1 MVAPLGSRSH
11 EDGPESSHVTPNQQS
26 DGGPRVVGSPAKA
39 IQAAPSD
46 VKVLLVDDKEQN
58 LVALSAVLDQ
68 PGLTVVCAQSG
79 KQALRHVLNQ
89 TFAVILLDVNMPGM
103 DGFETAELIR
113 QRDASAGTPIIFLT
127 AHADDAHM
135 FKGYSLRAVDYILTP
150 VRPEVLK
157 AKVAV
162 FVELSR
168 KTNENRLQAERLRE
182 ADAQLR
188 RQAEKQLHTADE
200 RLKITIDSVQ
210 DYAILSLDKDGRI
223 DSWNGGAA
231 RLFLFDQTEILGKD
245 MGILFPSENQDRG
258 ILADRRREAIETGRS
273 ESSTWFARKDG
284 SRFFGND
291 VLTTI
296 RDEKGYI
303 GGFSEIIRDVTDRK
317 ALEQALFAEKERA
330 QVTLNS
336 IGEAVLSTDLSGE
349 VTYLNRVA
357 ERMTGWSCAEAVGRP
372 LAEVFNI
379 IDGETRETAQNRVEL
394 AVRLSKTVPSN
405 CILVRRDGFES
416 PITDSAAPIHDREG
430 LTTGAV
436 IVFHDVSAERAMSL
450 RLSHLAQYDVL
461 TDLPNR
467 TLLNDRL
474 AQAIASARRRG
485 TGLAVLFVDLDRFK
499 HINDSFGH
507 AMGDVLLQSVA
518 QRLLACVRVS
528 DTVSRLGGDEFVIVL
543 SELDQVEDAAITA
556 NKALT
561 LLAAPHSVA
570 GHDLDVTVSIGIS
583 TFPYDGQDAG
593 TLIKNAD
600 TAMYHAKE
608 NGRNSYQFFEKEMNV
623 RAVELQAL
631 EGSLRHALERQEF
644 VLHYQPKV
652 NLETGAITGAEAL
665 IRWLHPDRGL
675 VPPAQFVPIAE
686 DTGLILPIGQWILRE
701 ACRQARAWLDAGLG
715 PMPVAVNISTVEFR
729 SKHFLERIRSI
740 LMETGLEPAFLELEL
755 TESVLMQHPE
765 STASALRE
773 LKSIGV
779 RLAVDDFGTGY
790 SSLSYLRRFPID
802 VLKLDQSFL
811 HDIARPETK
820 DAAIVNAVITMGK
833 SLKHRVIA
841 EGVETEEQLA
851 FLRAHRCDEGQGFYF
866 SPPVAPEQFAELLAG
881 ATSSAALH
889 HLNPRRTQS
898 LLREAS

>member
-1 MVAPLGSRSH
+1 MPGS
-11 EDGPESSHVTPNQQS
+11 QS
-26 DGGPRVVGSPAKA
+26 DPSARIAEEPSTAML
-39 IQAAPSD
+39 AAPSD

-58 LVALSAVLDQ
+58 LVALRAVLDL
-68 PGLTVVCAQSG
+68 PGVTVVCAQSG
-79 KQALRHVLNQ
+79 KQALRYLLNQ

-103 DGFETAELIR
+103 DGFETADLIR
-113 QRDASAGTPIIFLT
+113 QREASADTPIIFLT

-150 VRPEVLK
+150 VQPEILK
-157 AKVAV
+157 AKVGV

-182 ADAQLR
+182 AETQLR
-188 RQAEKQLHTADE
+188 RQAERQLRTADE

-210 DYAILSLDKDGRI
+210 DYAILSLDKGGRI

-231 RLFLFDQTEILGKD
+231 RLFLFDQTELLGKD
-245 MGILFPSENQDRG
+245 MAILFPAEDQERG
-258 ILADRRREAIETGRS
+258 ILANRRREAIETGRS
-273 ESSTWFARKDG
+273 ERSTWFVRKDG

-296 RDEKGYI
+296 RDENGSV
-303 GGFSEIIRDVTDRK
+303 GGFSEVIRDVTDRK
-317 ALEQALFAEKERA
+317 ALEEALFAEKERA

-336 IGEAVLSTDLSGE
+336 IGDAVLSTDLSGK
-349 VTYLNRVA
+349 VTYLNLVA
-357 ERMTGWSCAEAVGRP
+357 ERMTGWSCAEAAGRP

-379 IDGETRETAQNRVEL
+379 IDGETREAAQNPVDL
-394 AVRLSKTVPSN
+394 AVQQGKTVTLPSS
-405 CILVRRDGFES
+405 CILIRRDGFES
-416 PITDSAAPIHDREG
+416 PIADSAAPIHDRG
-430 LTTGAV
+430 GQITGAV
-436 IVFHDVSAERAMSL
+436 IVFRDVSVERAMSL
-450 RLSHLAQYDVL
+450 QLSHMAQYDVL

-474 AQAIASARRRG
+474 TQAIASARRHG

-507 AMGDVLLQSVA
+507 PMGDALLQSVA
-518 QRLLACVRVS
+518 HRLLACVRTS
-528 DTVSRLGGDEFVIVL
+528 DTVSRLGGDEFVILL
-543 SELDQVEDAAITA
+543 SELDHVEDAAMAA
-556 NKALT
+556 NKVLSA
-561 LLAAPHSVA
+561 LAAPHRVA
-570 GHDLDVTVSIGIS
+570 QHDLDVTVSIGVS
-583 TFPYDGQDAG
+583 TFPFDGQDAE

-608 NGRNSYQFFEKEMNV
+608 NGRNNYQFFEQEMND
-623 RAVELQAL
+623 RAFERQVL

-644 VLHYQPKV
+644 VLHFQPKV

-686 DTGLILPIGQWILRE
+686 DSGLILPIGQWVLRE

-715 PMPVAVNISTVEFR
+715 PMPVAVNISMLEFR
-729 SKHFLERIRSI
+729 SKHFLEGIRAI
-740 LMETGLEPAFLELEL
+740 LLETGLPPHFLELEL

-765 STASALRE
+765 STASVLRA

-802 VLKLDQSFL
+802 VLKLDRSFVY
-811 HDIARPETK
+811 DIASPETN
-820 DAAIVNAVITMGK
+820 DASIVSAVITMGK
-833 SLKHRVIA
+833 SLKYRVIA
-841 EGVETEEQLA
+841 EGVETEEQLT
-851 FLRAHRCDEGQGFYF
+851 FLQAHRCDEGQGFYF
-866 SPPVAPEQFAELLAG
+866 SPPAPPGQFAELLAG
-881 ATSSAALH
+881 LTPIGRITKEFRHLH
-889 HLNPRRTQS
+889 I
-898 LLREAS
+898 

>member
-1 MVAPLGSRSH
+1 MPGLKSDRSKRIV
-11 EDGPESSHVTPNQQS
+11 EGPPTATLATPN
-26 DGGPRVVGSPAKA
+26 VM
-39 IQAAPSD
+39 
-46 VKVLLVDDKEQN
+46 KVLLVDDKEQN

-68 PGLTVVCAQSG
+68 PGVTVVCAQSG
-79 KQALRHVLNQ
+79 KQALRYVLNE

-113 QRDASAGTPIIFLT
+113 QREASADTPIIFLT

-157 AKVAV
+157 AKVGV

-182 ADAQLR
+182 AETQLR

-231 RLFLFDQTEILGKD
+231 RLFFFDQTEILGED
-245 MGILFPSENQDRG
+245 MAILFPVEDQERG
-258 ILADRRREAIETGRS
+258 TVVDRRREAIETGRS
-273 ESSTWFARKDG
+273 ESSNWFVRKDG

-291 VLTTI
+291 VLTAI
-296 RDEKGYI
+296 RDEKGYV

-317 ALEQALFAEKERA
+317 ALEEALFAEKERA

-336 IGEAVLSTDLSGE
+336 IGDAVLSTDLSGK
-349 VTYLNRVA
+349 VTYLNLVA

-379 IDGETRETAQNRVEL
+379 IDGETRETSHNPMEL
-394 AVRLSKTVPSN
+394 AVRLSKTVTLPSN
-405 CILVRRDGFES
+405 CILIRRDGFES
-416 PITDSAAPIHDREG
+416 PIADSAAPIHDRG
-430 LTTGAV
+430 GQITGAV

-450 RLSHLAQYDVL
+450 QLSHLAQYDVL

-474 AQAIASARRRG
+474 TQGIASARRHG

-499 HINDSFGH
+499 HVNDTFGH

-518 QRLLACVRVS
+518 HRLLACVRIS

-556 NKALT
+556 NKVLT
-561 LLAAPHSVA
+561 ALAAPHNVA
-570 GHDLDVTVSIGIS
+570 QHDLDVTVSIGVS
-583 TFPYDGQDAG
+583 TFPYDGQDAE

-608 NGRNSYQFFEKEMNV
+608 NGRNNYQFFEKDMNV
-623 RAVELQAL
+623 RAVEGQAL
-631 EGSLRHALERQEF
+631 EGSLRHALGRQEF

-652 NLETGAITGAEAL
+652 NLATGAITGAEAL
-665 IRWLHPDRGL
+665 IRWLHPDRGV
-675 VPPAQFVPIAE
+675 VPPEHFVPTAE
-686 DTGLILPIGQWILRE
+686 DSGLILPIGQWVLRE

-729 SKHFLERIRSI
+729 SKHFLEGIRAI
-740 LMETGLEPAFLELEL
+740 LLETGLEPNLLELEL

-765 STASALRE
+765 STASVLRA

-779 RLAVDDFGTGY
+779 RLAIDDFGTGY
-790 SSLSYLRRFPID
+790 SSLSYLRQFPID
-802 VLKLDQSFL
+802 VLKLDRSFVR
-811 HDIARPETK
+811 DIACPETK
-820 DAAIVNAVITMGK
+820 DAAIMNAVITMGK

-841 EGVETEEQLA
+841 EGVETEEQLT
-851 FLRAHRCDEGQGFYF
+851 FLQAHRCDEGQGFYF
-866 SPPVAPEQFAELLAG
+866 SPPVAPEQFAEFLAG
-881 ATSSAALH
+881 GTSSAAIR
-889 HLNPRRTQS
+889 HLNAGRSQS
-898 LLREAS
+898 LLRQTS

>member
-1 MVAPLGSRSH
+1 MP
-11 EDGPESSHVTPNQQS
+11 
-26 DGGPRVVGSPAKA
+26 
-39 IQAAPSD
+39 AAPSD

-58 LVALSAVLDQ
+58 LVALSAVLDR

-79 KQALRHVLNQ
+79 KQALRHVLNE

-113 QRDASAGTPIIFLT
+113 QREASADTPIIFLT

-157 AKVAV
+157 AKVGV

-168 KTNENRLQAERLRE
+168 KTNENRLQGERLRE
-182 ADAQLR
+182 AEAQLR
-188 RQAEKQLHTADE
+188 RQAEKQLRTADE
-200 RLKITIDSVQ
+200 RLKITIDSVR
-210 DYAILSLDKDGRI
+210 DYAILSLDNEGRI
-223 DSWNGGAA
+223 DTWNGGAA
-231 RLFLFDQTEILGKD
+231 RLFLFDQAEILGED
-245 MGILFPSENQDRG
+245 MGILFPSEDRKRG
-258 ILADRRREAIETGRS
+258 VLADRRREAIETGRS
-273 ESSTWFARKDG
+273 ESRTWFVRKDG

-291 VLTTI
+291 VLTAI
-296 RDEKGYI
+296 HDEKGCL

-317 ALEQALFAEKERA
+317 ALEEALFAEKERA

-336 IGEAVLSTDLSGE
+336 IGEAVLTADLSGK
-349 VTYLNRVA
+349 VTYLNPVG
-357 ERMTGWSCAEAVGRP
+357 ERMTGWSCGEAVGRP
-372 LAEVFNI
+372 VAEIFKI

-394 AVRLSKTVPSN
+394 AVRLSKAVTLPSN

-416 PITDSAAPIHDREG
+416 PIADSAAPIHDREG
-430 LTTGAV
+430 QTTGAV
-436 IVFHDVSAERAMSL
+436 IVFRDVSVERAMSL

-474 AQAIASARRRG
+474 AQAIASARRRS

-518 QRLLACVRVS
+518 QRLVACVRVS

-543 SELDQVEDAAITA
+543 SELDHVQDAAITA
-556 NKALT
+556 SKVLAA
-561 LLAAPHSVA
+561 LAAPHTIG
-570 GHDLDVTVSIGIS
+570 GHDLDVTVSIGVS
-583 TFPYDGQDAG
+583 AFPSDGQDAE

-608 NGRNSYQFFEKEMNV
+608 NGRNSYQFFEKDMNV
-623 RAVELQAL
+623 RAVELQAV
-631 EGSLRHALERQEF
+631 EGSLRHALERQQF

-652 NLETGAITGAEAL
+652 NLETGVITGAEAL
-665 IRWLHPDRGL
+665 VRWVRPDRGL
-675 VPPAQFVPIAE
+675 VPPVQFVPIAE
-686 DTGLILPIGQWILRE
+686 DSGLILPIGQWILRE

-729 SKHFLERIRSI
+729 SRHFLEGIRAI
-740 LMETGLEPAFLELEL
+740 LLETGLEPSLLELEL

-765 STASALRE
+765 STASVLRA

-811 HDIARPETK
+811 HDIASPETK
-820 DAAIVNAVITMGK
+820 DAAIVSAVITMGK
-833 SLKHRVIA
+833 SLKHRIVA
-841 EGVETEEQLA
+841 EGVETPEQLR
-851 FLRAHRCDEGQGFYF
+851 FLQAHRCDEGQGFYF
-866 SPPVAPEQFAELLAG
+866 SPAVAPKQFAEILAG
-881 ATSSAALH
+881 GTSSAAVRHVSAGRSRSLH
-889 HLNPRRTQS
+889 QTS
-898 LLREAS
+898 

>member
-1 MVAPLGSRSH
+1 MSGNQIDEGPTIVQGRS
-11 EDGPESSHVTPNQQS
+11 TA
-26 DGGPRVVGSPAKA
+26 VG
-39 IQAAPSD
+39 AAPSD

-79 KQALRHVLNQ
+79 KQALRYVLNE

-113 QRDASAGTPIIFLT
+113 QREASADTPIIFQT

-150 VRPEVLK
+150 VQPEVLK
-157 AKVAV
+157 AKVGV
-162 FVELSR
+162 FVELTR
-168 KTNENRLQAERLRE
+168 KTNENRRQAERLRE
-182 ADAQLR
+182 AEAQLR
-188 RQAEKQLHTADE
+188 RQAEKQLRTADE

-210 DYAILSLDKDGRI
+210 DYAILSLDRDGRI

-245 MGILFPSENQDRG
+245 MDILFPSEDRERG
-258 ILADRRREAIETGRS
+258 VLADRRREAIQTGRS
-273 ESSTWFARKDG
+273 ESSTWFVRKDG

-291 VLTTI
+291 VLAAI
-296 RDEKGYI
+296 RDEKGYV

-317 ALEQALFAEKERA
+317 ALEEALFAEKERA

-336 IGEAVLSTDLSGE
+336 IGEAVLTTDLSGR
-349 VTYLNRVA
+349 VTYLNPVA
-357 ERMTGWSCAEAVGRP
+357 ERMTGWSCGEAAGRP
-372 LAEVFNI
+372 LAEVFDI

-394 AVRLSKTVPSN
+394 AVRLSKTVSLPSN

-416 PITDSAAPIHDREG
+416 PIADSAAPIHDREG
-430 LTTGAV
+430 QTTGAV

-467 TLLNDRL
+467 TLLDDRL
-474 AQAIASARRRG
+474 TQAIASARRRG

-499 HINDSFGH
+499 HVNDSFGH
-507 AMGDVLLQSVA
+507 AIGDVLLQSVA
-518 QRLLACVRVS
+518 QRLQACVRLS

-543 SELDQVEDAAITA
+543 SELDQVQDAAIAACKVLTA
-556 NKALT
+556 
-561 LLAAPHSVA
+561 LAVPHSVG
-570 GHDLDVTVSIGIS
+570 GHDLDLTVSIGVS
-583 TFPYDGQDAG
+583 AFPSDGQDAE

-608 NGRNSYQFFEKEMNV
+608 NGRNSYHFFEKDMNV
-623 RAVELQAL
+623 RAVKLQAV

-644 VLHYQPKV
+644 VLHYQPKI
-652 NLETGAITGAEAL
+652 NLETGAIAGAEAL

-686 DTGLILPIGQWILRE
+686 DSGLILPIGQWILRE

-729 SKHFLERIRSI
+729 SKNFLEGIRAI
-740 LMETGLEPAFLELEL
+740 LLETGLEPPFLELEL

-765 STASALRE
+765 STASVLQA

-802 VLKLDQSFL
+802 VLKIDQSFL

-820 DAAIVNAVITMGK
+820 DAAIVSAVITMGK
-833 SLKHRVIA
+833 NLKHRVIV
-841 EGVETEEQLA
+841 EGVETEEQVA
-851 FLRAHRCDEGQGFYF
+851 FLRAHRCDEAQGFYF
-866 SPPVAPEQFAELLAG
+866 SPPVAPEQFAELLAR
-881 ATSSAALH
+881 ATFPAFR
-889 HLNPRRTQS
+889 HLKAGRSES
-898 LLREAS
+898 LLRLRS

>member
-1 MVAPLGSRSH
+1 MPGH
-11 EDGPESSHVTPNQQS
+11 QS
-26 DGGPRVVGSPAKA
+26 DGGPIVEGPSTA
-39 IQAAPSD
+39 IRAAPSD
-46 VKVLLVDDKEQN
+46 MKVLLVDDKEQN

-68 PGLTVVCAQSG
+68 PELTVVCAQSG
-79 KQALRHVLNQ
+79 KQALRYVLNQ

-113 QRDASAGTPIIFLT
+113 QREASADTPIIFLT

-150 VRPEVLK
+150 VQPEVLK
-157 AKVAV
+157 AKVGV

-168 KTNENRLQAERLRE
+168 KTNENRQQAERLRE
-182 ADAQLR
+182 AEAQLR
-188 RQAEKQLHTADE
+188 RQAEKQLRTADE

-231 RLFLFDQTEILGKD
+231 RLFLFGQTEILGED
-245 MGILFPSENQDRG
+245 MAVLFSIEDQERG
-258 ILADRRREAIETGRS
+258 ILGDRRREAIETGRS
-273 ESSTWFARKDG
+273 ESSTWFVRKDG

-296 RDEKGYI
+296 RDERGYV

-317 ALEQALFAEKERA
+317 ALEEALFAEKERA

-336 IGEAVLSTDLSGE
+336 IGDAVLSTDLSSK
-349 VTYLNRVA
+349 VTYLNLVA

-379 IDGETRETAQNRVEL
+379 IDGETRETAQSRMEL
-394 AVRLSKTVPSN
+394 AVRLSKTVNLPSN
-405 CILVRRDGFES
+405 RILVRRDGFES
-416 PITDSAAPIHDREG
+416 PIADSAAPIHDRG
-430 LTTGAV
+430 GQTTGAV
-436 IVFHDVSAERAMSL
+436 IVFRDVSVERAMSL
-450 RLSHLAQYDVL
+450 QLSHLAQYDVL
-461 TDLPNR
+461 TELPNR

-474 AQAIASARRRG
+474 TQAIASARRHG

-507 AMGDVLLQSVA
+507 ATGDALLQSVA
-518 QRLLACVRVS
+518 RRLLACVRIS

-543 SELDQVEDAAITA
+543 SELGEVQDAAITA
-556 NKALT
+556 SKVLT
-561 LLAAPHSVA
+561 MLAAPHSV
-570 GHDLDVTVSIGIS
+570 GQHDLDVTVSVGVS
-583 TFPYDGQDAG
+583 AFPYDGQDAE
-593 TLIKNAD
+593 TLIKSAD
-600 TAMYHAKE
+600 IAMYHAKE
-608 NGRNSYQFFEKEMNV
+608 NGRNNYQFFEKDMNV

-644 VLHYQPKV
+644 MLHYQPKV

-665 IRWLHPDRGL
+665 VRWLHPDRGL

-729 SKHFLERIRSI
+729 SKHFLEGIRAI
-740 LMETGLEPAFLELEL
+740 LMETGLEPPFLELEL

-765 STASALRE
+765 STASVLRA

-802 VLKLDQSFL
+802 VLKLDRSFL
-811 HDIARPETK
+811 HDIACPETK

-841 EGVETEEQLA
+841 EGVETEEQLT
-851 FLRAHRCDEGQGFYF
+851 FLQAHRCDEGQGFYF
-866 SPPVAPEQFAELLAG
+866 SPPVAAEQFAELLAG
-881 ATSSAALH
+881 GTSSGAVRHVNAG
-889 HLNPRRTQS
+889 RSQS
-898 LLREAS
+898 LLRQTS

>member
-1 MVAPLGSRSH
+1 MVAPLRSRNHEGRPERSH
-11 EDGPESSHVTPNQQS
+11 SMPGHQS
-26 DGGPRVVGSPAKA
+26 DGGPIVEGPSTA
-39 IQAAPSD
+39 IRAAPSD
-46 VKVLLVDDKEQN
+46 MKVLLVDDKEQN

-68 PGLTVVCAQSG
+68 PELTVVCAQSG
-79 KQALRHVLNQ
+79 KQALRYVLNQ

-113 QRDASAGTPIIFLT
+113 QREASADTPIIFLT

-150 VRPEVLK
+150 VQPEVLK
-157 AKVAV
+157 AKVGV

-168 KTNENRLQAERLRE
+168 KTNENRQQAERLRE
-182 ADAQLR
+182 AEAQLR
-188 RQAEKQLHTADE
+188 RQAEKQLRTADE

-231 RLFLFDQTEILGKD
+231 RLFLFGQSEILGED
-245 MGILFPSENQDRG
+245 MAVLFSIEDRERG
-258 ILADRRREAIETGRS
+258 ILGDRRREAIETGRS
-273 ESSTWFARKDG
+273 ES
-284 SRFFGND
+284 
-291 VLTTI
+291 
-296 RDEKGYI
+296 
-303 GGFSEIIRDVTDRK
+303 IRDVTDRK
-317 ALEQALFAEKERA
+317 ALEEALFAEKERA

-336 IGEAVLSTDLSGE
+336 IGDAVLSTDLSSK
-349 VTYLNRVA
+349 VTYLNLVA

-379 IDGETRETAQNRVEL
+379 IDGETRETAQSRMEL
-394 AVRLSKTVPSN
+394 AVRLSKTVNLPSN
-405 CILVRRDGFES
+405 RILVRRDGFES
-416 PITDSAAPIHDREG
+416 PIADSAAPIHDRG
-430 LTTGAV
+430 GQTTGAV
-436 IVFHDVSAERAMSL
+436 IVFRDVSVERAMSL
-450 RLSHLAQYDVL
+450 QLSHLAQYDVL
-461 TDLPNR
+461 TELPNR

-474 AQAIASARRRG
+474 TQAIASARRHG

-507 AMGDVLLQSVA
+507 ATGDALLQSVA
-518 QRLLACVRVS
+518 RRLLACVRIS

-543 SELDQVEDAAITA
+543 SELGEVQDAAITA
-556 NKALT
+556 SKVLT
-561 LLAAPHSVA
+561 MLAAPHSV
-570 GHDLDVTVSIGIS
+570 GQHDLDVTVSVGVS
-583 TFPYDGQDAG
+583 AFPYDGQDAE
-593 TLIKNAD
+593 TLIKSAD
-600 TAMYHAKE
+600 IAMYHAKE
-608 NGRNSYQFFEKEMNV
+608 NGRNNYQFFEKDMNV

-644 VLHYQPKV
+644 MLHYQPKV

-665 IRWLHPDRGL
+665 VRWLHPDRGL

-729 SKHFLERIRSI
+729 SKHFLEGIRAI
-740 LMETGLEPAFLELEL
+740 LMETGLEPPFLELEV

-765 STASALRE
+765 STASVLRA

-802 VLKLDQSFL
+802 VLKLDRSFL
-811 HDIARPETK
+811 HDIACPETK

-841 EGVETEEQLA
+841 EGVETEEQLT

-866 SPPVAPEQFAELLAG
+866 SPPVAAEQFAELLAG
-881 ATSSAALH
+881 GTSSGAVRHVSAG
-889 HLNPRRTQS
+889 RSQS
-898 LLREAS
+898 LLRQTSW

>member
-1 MVAPLGSRSH
+1 MPSYRTDRSARVAEVPSTATL
-11 EDGPESSHVTPNQQS
+11 
-26 DGGPRVVGSPAKA
+26 
-39 IQAAPSD
+39 AAPSG
-46 VKVLLVDDKEQN
+46 VKILLVDDKEQN

-68 PGLTVVCAQSG
+68 PGVMVVCAQSG
-79 KQALRHVLNQ
+79 KQALRHLLNE

-113 QRDASAGTPIIFLT
+113 QREASADTPIIFLT

-150 VRPEVLK
+150 VQPEVLK
-157 AKVAV
+157 AKVGV

-182 ADAQLR
+182 AEIQLR
-188 RQAEKQLHTADE
+188 RQAEKLLRAADE

-210 DYAILSLDKDGRI
+210 DYAILSLDKEGRI

-231 RLFLFDQTEILGKD
+231 RLFFFDQTEILGED
-245 MGILFPSENQDRG
+245 MVILFPIEDQERG

-273 ESSTWFARKDG
+273 ESSTWFVRKDG

-296 RDEKGYI
+296 RDENGYVN
-303 GGFSEIIRDVTDRK
+303 GFSEIIRDVTERK
-317 ALEQALFAEKERA
+317 ALEEALFAEKERA

-336 IGEAVLSTDLSGE
+336 IAEAVLSTDLSGK
-349 VTYLNRVA
+349 VTYLNLVA
-357 ERMTGWSCAEAVGRP
+357 ERMTGWSCAEAVGQP

-379 IDGETRETAQNRVEL
+379 IDGETRETAQNPMEL
-394 AVRLSKTVPSN
+394 AVQQRKTATLPSN

-416 PITDSAAPIHDREG
+416 PIADSAAPIHDRG
-430 LTTGAV
+430 GQITGAV
-436 IVFHDVSAERAMSL
+436 IVFRDVSVERAMSL
-450 RLSHLAQYDVL
+450 QLSHLAQYDVL

-474 AQAIASARRRG
+474 TQAIASARRHG

-499 HINDSFGH
+499 HINDSLGH
-507 AMGDVLLQSVA
+507 AMGDALLQSVA
-518 QRLLACVRVS
+518 RRALACVRIS

-543 SELDQVEDAAITA
+543 SELNQVEDAAVTA
-556 NKALT
+556 NKVLSA
-561 LLAAPHSVA
+561 LAAPHSVA
-570 GHDLDVTVSIGIS
+570 QHHLDVTVSIGVS
-583 TFPYDGQDAG
+583 TFPCDGQDAE

-608 NGRNSYQFFEKEMNV
+608 NGRNNCQFFEKEMNV
-623 RAVELQAL
+623 RAVERQAL
-631 EGSLRHALERQEF
+631 ESSLRHALERQEF

-652 NLETGAITGAEAL
+652 NLETGAITCAEAL
-665 IRWLHPDRGL
+665 IRWLHPDRGF

-686 DTGLILPIGQWILRE
+686 DSGLILPIGQWVLRE

-729 SKHFLERIRSI
+729 SKHFLEGIRAI
-740 LMETGLEPAFLELEL
+740 LLETGLEPHFLELEL

-765 STASALRE
+765 STASVLRA

-802 VLKLDQSFL
+802 VLKLDRSFV
-811 HDIARPETK
+811 HDIACPETR
-820 DAAIVNAVITMGK
+820 DAAIVSAVITMGK
-833 SLKHRVIA
+833 SLKYRVIA
-841 EGVETEEQLA
+841 EGVETEEQLT
-851 FLRAHRCDEGQGFYF
+851 FLQAHRCDEGQGFYF
-866 SPPVAPEQFAELLAG
+866 SPPVAPEVFAEFLAG
-881 ATSSAALH
+881 GTSPAAVR
-889 HLNPRRTQS
+889 HLNAGRSQ
-898 LLREAS
+898 LLRHQTS

>member
-1 MVAPLGSRSH
+1 MEEPSTAIPA
-11 EDGPESSHVTPNQQS
+11 GP
-26 DGGPRVVGSPAKA
+26 G
-39 IQAAPSD
+39 D

-68 PGLTVVCAQSG
+68 AGITVVCAQSG
-79 KQALRHVLNQ
+79 KQALRHMLNE

-103 DGFETAELIR
+103 NGFETAELIR
-113 QRDASAGTPIIFLT
+113 QRSASADTPIIFLT

-150 VRPEVLK
+150 VQPDVLK
-157 AKVAV
+157 AKVSV

-182 ADAQLR
+182 AETQLR
-188 RQAEKQLHTADE
+188 RQAEKQLRTADE

-210 DYAILSLDKDGRI
+210 DYAILSLDEDGRI

-231 RLFLFDQTEILGKD
+231 RLFFFDETEILDED
-245 MGILFPSENQDRG
+245 MAILFPIEDQERG

-273 ESSTWFARKDG
+273 ESSTWFVRKDG

-296 RDEKGYI
+296 RDEKGHVA
-303 GGFSEIIRDVTDRK
+303 GFSEIIRDVTDRK
-317 ALEQALFAEKERA
+317 ALEEALFAEKERA

-336 IGEAVLSTDLSGE
+336 IGDAVLSTDLSGR
-349 VTYLNRVA
+349 VTYLNQVA

-379 IDGETRETAQNRVEL
+379 IEGGTRETSQNPMEL
-394 AVRLSKTVPSN
+394 AVHLSKTVTLPSN
-405 CILVRRDGFES
+405 YILVRRDGFES
-416 PITDSAAPIHDREG
+416 PIAHSAAPIHDRG
-430 LTTGAV
+430 GQITGAV
-436 IVFHDVSAERAMSL
+436 IVFHDVSVERAMSL
-450 RLSHLAQYDVL
+450 QLSHLAQYDVL

-467 TLLNDRL
+467 SLLNDRL
-474 AQAIASARRRG
+474 TQAIASAQRHG

-499 HINDSFGH
+499 HVNDSLGH
-507 AMGDVLLQSVA
+507 AMGDALLQSVA
-518 QRLLACVRVS
+518 HRLLACVRSS

-543 SELDQVEDAAITA
+543 SELAQVEDAAIAA
-556 NKALT
+556 NKVLT
-561 LLAAPHSVA
+561 VLAAPHSVA
-570 GHDLDVTVSIGIS
+570 QHDFDVTASIGMS
-583 TFPYDGQDAG
+583 TFPDDGQDAE

-600 TAMYHAKE
+600 TALYHAKG
-608 NGRNSYQFFEKEMNV
+608 NGRNNYQFFEKDMNV
-623 RAVELQAL
+623 RTVERQSL
-631 EGSLRHALERQEF
+631 ESSLRHALGRQEF
-644 VLHYQPKV
+644 VLHYQPKI
-652 NLETGAITGAEAL
+652 NLETGAISGAEAL

-675 VPPAQFVPIAE
+675 VPPAQFMPIAE
-686 DTGLILPIGQWILRE
+686 DNGLILPIGQWVLRE

-715 PMPVAVNISTVEFR
+715 PIPVAVNISTVEFR
-729 SKHFLERIRSI
+729 SKHFLEGIRAI
-740 LMETGLEPAFLELEL
+740 LLETGLEPHFLELEL

-765 STASALRE
+765 STVSVLRV

-802 VLKLDQSFL
+802 ILKLDRSFV
-811 HDIARPETK
+811 HDVACQETK

-841 EGVETEEQLA
+841 EGVETEEQLK

-866 SPPVAPEQFAELLAG
+866 SPPVAPEQFAEFLAG
-881 ATSSAALH
+881 VPDQRWSAT
-889 HLNPRRTQS
+889 
-898 LLREAS
+898 EG

>member
-1 MVAPLGSRSH
+1 MPGH
-11 EDGPESSHVTPNQQS
+11 QS
-26 DGGPRVVGSPAKA
+26 DGGPKIVEGPS
-39 IQAAPSD
+39 AAAVRAARSD

-79 KQALRHVLNQ
+79 KQALRYVLNQ

-103 DGFETAELIR
+103 DGFETADLIR
-113 QRDASAGTPIIFLT
+113 QREASASTPIIFLT

-150 VRPEVLK
+150 VQPEVLK
-157 AKVAV
+157 AKVGV
-162 FVELSR
+162 FVALSR

-182 ADAQLR
+182 AEAELR

-231 RLFLFDQTEILGKD
+231 RLFLFDQMEILGED
-245 MGILFPSENQDRG
+245 MGILFPSEDQDRG

-273 ESSTWFARKDG
+273 ESSTWFVRKDG

-296 RDEKGYI
+296 RDEKGYV

-317 ALEQALFAEKERA
+317 ALEEALFAEKERA

-336 IGEAVLSTDLSGE
+336 IGDAVLSTDLSGK
-349 VTYLNRVA
+349 VTYLNLVA

-372 LAEVFNI
+372 VAEVFNI
-379 IDGETRETAQNRVEL
+379 IDAETRETAQSRMEL
-394 AVRLSKTVPSN
+394 AVRLSKTVTLPST
-405 CILVRRDGFES
+405 CILVRRDGLEL
-416 PITDSAAPIHDREG
+416 PIADSAAPIHDREG
-430 LTTGAV
+430 QTTGAV
-436 IVFHDVSAERAMSL
+436 IVFRDVSVERAMSL
-450 RLSHLAQYDVL
+450 QLSHLAQYDVL

-474 AQAIASARRRG
+474 TQAIASARRRG
-485 TGLAVLFVDLDRFK
+485 SGLAVLFMDLDRFK
-499 HINDSFGH
+499 HVNDSFGH
-507 AMGDVLLQSVA
+507 ATGDALLQSVA
-518 QRLLACVRVS
+518 HRLLACVRIS

-556 NKALT
+556 KKVLAA
-561 LLAAPHSVA
+561 LAAPHRV
-570 GHDLDVTVSIGIS
+570 GQHDLDVTVSVGVS
-583 TFPYDGQDAG
+583 AFPYDGQDAE

-600 TAMYHAKE
+600 TAMYYAKG
-608 NGRNSYQFFEKEMNV
+608 NGRNNYQFFERDMNV

-631 EGSLRHALERQEF
+631 ESGLRRALERQEF
-644 VLHYQPKV
+644 VLHYQPKI

-665 IRWLHPDRGL
+665 VRWLHPDRGL

-686 DTGLILPIGQWILRE
+686 DSGLILPIGHWILRE

-715 PMPVAVNISTVEFR
+715 PTPVAVNISTVEFR
-729 SKHFLERIRSI
+729 SKHFLEGVRTI
-740 LMETGLEPAFLELEL
+740 LLETGLEPAFLELEL

-765 STASALRE
+765 STASVLRA

-779 RLAVDDFGTGY
+779 RIAVDDFGTGY

-811 HDIARPETK
+811 HEIACPETK
-820 DAAIVNAVITMGK
+820 DAAIVSAVITMGK
-833 SLKHRVIA
+833 ILKHRVIA
-841 EGVETEEQLA
+841 EGVETEEQLT
-851 FLRAHRCDEGQGFYF
+851 FLQAHRCDDGQGFYF
-866 SPPVAPEQFAELLAG
+866 SPPLAPEQFAEFLARG
-881 ATSSAALH
+881 TSSAAAR
-889 HLNPRRTQS
+889 HLSTGRSQS
-898 LLREAS
+898 LLRQTSCGRAALSE

>member
-1 MVAPLGSRSH
+1 MSGNQIDEGPTIVQGRS
-11 EDGPESSHVTPNQQS
+11 TA
-26 DGGPRVVGSPAKA
+26 VG
-39 IQAAPSD
+39 AAPSD

-79 KQALRHVLNQ
+79 KQALRYVLNE

-113 QRDASAGTPIIFLT
+113 QREASADTPIIFQT

-150 VRPEVLK
+150 VQPEVLK
-157 AKVAV
+157 AKVGV
-162 FVELSR
+162 FVELTR
-168 KTNENRLQAERLRE
+168 KTNENRRQAERLRE
-182 ADAQLR
+182 AEAQLR
-188 RQAEKQLHTADE
+188 RQAEKQLRTADE

-210 DYAILSLDKDGRI
+210 DYAILSLDRDGRI

-245 MGILFPSENQDRG
+245 MDILFPSEDRERG
-258 ILADRRREAIETGRS
+258 VLADRRREAIQTGRS
-273 ESSTWFARKDG
+273 ESSTWFVRKDG

-291 VLTTI
+291 VLAAI
-296 RDEKGYI
+296 RDERGYV

-317 ALEQALFAEKERA
+317 ALEEALFAEKERA

-336 IGEAVLSTDLSGE
+336 IGEAVLTTDLSGR
-349 VTYLNRVA
+349 VTYLNPVA
-357 ERMTGWSCAEAVGRP
+357 ERMTGWSCGEAAGRP
-372 LAEVFNI
+372 LEEVFDI

-394 AVRLSKTVPSN
+394 AVRLSKTVSLPSN

-416 PITDSAAPIHDREG
+416 PIADSAAPIHDREG
-430 LTTGAV
+430 QTTGAV

-467 TLLNDRL
+467 TLLDDRL
-474 AQAIASARRRG
+474 TQAIASARRRG

-499 HINDSFGH
+499 HVNDSFGH
-507 AMGDVLLQSVA
+507 AIGDVLLQSVA
-518 QRLLACVRVS
+518 QRLQACVRLS

-543 SELDQVEDAAITA
+543 SELDQVQDAAIAACKVLTA
-556 NKALT
+556 
-561 LLAAPHSVA
+561 LAVPHSV
-570 GHDLDVTVSIGIS
+570 GGQDLDLTVSIGVS
-583 TFPYDGQDAG
+583 AFPSDGQDAE

-608 NGRNSYQFFEKEMNV
+608 NGRNSYHFFEKDMNV
-623 RAVELQAL
+623 RAVKLQAV

-644 VLHYQPKV
+644 VLHYQPKI
-652 NLETGAITGAEAL
+652 NLETGAIAGAEAL

-686 DTGLILPIGQWILRE
+686 DSGLILPIGQWILRE

-729 SKHFLERIRSI
+729 SKNFLEGIRAI
-740 LMETGLEPAFLELEL
+740 LLETGLEPPFLELEL

-765 STASALRE
+765 STASVLRA

-802 VLKLDQSFL
+802 VLKIDQSFL

-820 DAAIVNAVITMGK
+820 DAAIVSAVITMGK
-833 SLKHRVIA
+833 NLKHRVIV
-841 EGVETEEQLA
+841 EGVETEEQVA
-851 FLRAHRCDEGQGFYF
+851 FLRAHRCDEAQGFYF
-866 SPPVAPEQFAELLAG
+866 SPPVAPEQFAELLAR
-881 ATSSAALH
+881 ATFPAFA
-889 HLNPRRTQS
+889 T
-898 LLREAS
+898 

>member
-1 MVAPLGSRSH
+1 MSGNQIDEGPTIVQGRS
-11 EDGPESSHVTPNQQS
+11 TA
-26 DGGPRVVGSPAKA
+26 VG
-39 IQAAPSD
+39 AAPSD

-79 KQALRHVLNQ
+79 KQALRYVLNE

-113 QRDASAGTPIIFLT
+113 QREASADTPIIFQT

-150 VRPEVLK
+150 VQPEVLK
-157 AKVAV
+157 AKVGV
-162 FVELSR
+162 FVELTR
-168 KTNENRLQAERLRE
+168 KTNENRRQAERLRE
-182 ADAQLR
+182 AEAQLR
-188 RQAEKQLHTADE
+188 RQAEKQLRTADE

-210 DYAILSLDKDGRI
+210 DYAILSLDRDGRI

-245 MGILFPSENQDRG
+245 MDILFPSEDRERG
-258 ILADRRREAIETGRS
+258 VLADRRREAIQTGRS
-273 ESSTWFARKDG
+273 ESSTWFVRKDG

-291 VLTTI
+291 VLAAI
-296 RDEKGYI
+296 RDERGYV

-317 ALEQALFAEKERA
+317 ALEEALFAEKERA

-336 IGEAVLSTDLSGE
+336 IGEAVLTTDLSGR
-349 VTYLNRVA
+349 VTYLNPVA
-357 ERMTGWSCAEAVGRP
+357 ERMTGWSCGEAAGRP
-372 LAEVFNI
+372 LAEVFDI

-394 AVRLSKTVPSN
+394 AVRLSKTVSLPSN

-416 PITDSAAPIHDREG
+416 PIADSAAPIHDREG
-430 LTTGAV
+430 QTTGAV

-467 TLLNDRL
+467 TLLDDRL
-474 AQAIASARRRG
+474 TQAIASARRRG

-499 HINDSFGH
+499 HVNDSFGH
-507 AMGDVLLQSVA
+507 AIGDVLLQSVA
-518 QRLLACVRVS
+518 QRLQACVRLS

-543 SELDQVEDAAITA
+543 SELDQVQDAAIAACKVLTA
-556 NKALT
+556 
-561 LLAAPHSVA
+561 LAVPHSV
-570 GHDLDVTVSIGIS
+570 GGQDLDLTVSIGVS
-583 TFPYDGQDAG
+583 AFPSDGQDAE

-608 NGRNSYQFFEKEMNV
+608 NGRNSYHFFEKDMNV
-623 RAVELQAL
+623 RAVKLQAV

-644 VLHYQPKV
+644 VLHYQPKI
-652 NLETGAITGAEAL
+652 NLETGAIAGAEAL

-686 DTGLILPIGQWILRE
+686 DSGLILPIGQWILRE

-729 SKHFLERIRSI
+729 SKNFLEGIRAI
-740 LMETGLEPAFLELEL
+740 LLETGLEPPFLELEL

-765 STASALRE
+765 STASVLRA

-802 VLKLDQSFL
+802 VLKIDQSFL

-820 DAAIVNAVITMGK
+820 DAAIVSAVITMGK
-833 SLKHRVIA
+833 NLKHRVIV
-841 EGVETEEQLA
+841 EGVETEEQVA
-851 FLRAHRCDEGQGFYF
+851 FLRAHRCDEAQGFYF
-866 SPPVAPEQFAELLAG
+866 SPPVAPEQFAELLAR
-881 ATSSAALH
+881 ATFPAFA
-889 HLNPRRTQS
+889 T
-898 LLREAS
+898 

>member
-1 MVAPLGSRSH
+1 MSGNQIDEGPTIVQGRS
-11 EDGPESSHVTPNQQS
+11 TA
-26 DGGPRVVGSPAKA
+26 VG
-39 IQAAPSD
+39 AAPSD

-79 KQALRHVLNQ
+79 KQALRYVLNE

-113 QRDASAGTPIIFLT
+113 QREASADTPIIFQT

-150 VRPEVLK
+150 VQPEVLK
-157 AKVAV
+157 AKVGV
-162 FVELSR
+162 FVELTR
-168 KTNENRLQAERLRE
+168 KTNENRRQAERLRE
-182 ADAQLR
+182 AEAQLR
-188 RQAEKQLHTADE
+188 RQAEKQLRTADE

-210 DYAILSLDKDGRI
+210 DYAILSLDRDGRI

-245 MGILFPSENQDRG
+245 MDILFPSEDRERG
-258 ILADRRREAIETGRS
+258 VLADRRREAIQTGRS
-273 ESSTWFARKDG
+273 ESSTWFVRKDG

-291 VLTTI
+291 VLAAI
-296 RDEKGYI
+296 RDEKGYV

-317 ALEQALFAEKERA
+317 ALEEALFAEKERA

-336 IGEAVLSTDLSGE
+336 IGEAVLTTDLSGR
-349 VTYLNRVA
+349 VTYLNPVA
-357 ERMTGWSCAEAVGRP
+357 ERMTGWSCGEAAGRP
-372 LAEVFNI
+372 LAEVFDI

-394 AVRLSKTVPSN
+394 AVRLSKTVSLPSN

-416 PITDSAAPIHDREG
+416 PIADSAAPIHDREG
-430 LTTGAV
+430 QTTGAV

-467 TLLNDRL
+467 TLLDDRL
-474 AQAIASARRRG
+474 TQAIASARRRG

-499 HINDSFGH
+499 HVNDSFGH
-507 AMGDVLLQSVA
+507 AIGDVLLQSVA
-518 QRLLACVRVS
+518 QRLQACVRLS

-543 SELDQVEDAAITA
+543 SELDQVQDAAIAACKVLTA
-556 NKALT
+556 
-561 LLAAPHSVA
+561 LAVPHSV
-570 GHDLDVTVSIGIS
+570 GGQDLDLTVSIGVS
-583 TFPYDGQDAG
+583 AFPSDGQDAE

-608 NGRNSYQFFEKEMNV
+608 NGRNSYHFFEKDMNV
-623 RAVELQAL
+623 RAVKLQAV

-644 VLHYQPKV
+644 VLHYQPKI
-652 NLETGAITGAEAL
+652 NLETGAIAGAEAL

-686 DTGLILPIGQWILRE
+686 DSGLILPIGQWILRE

-729 SKHFLERIRSI
+729 SKNFLEGIRAI
-740 LMETGLEPAFLELEL
+740 LLETGLEPPFLELEL

-765 STASALRE
+765 STASVLRA

-802 VLKLDQSFL
+802 VLKIDQSFL

-820 DAAIVNAVITMGK
+820 DAAIVSAVITMGK
-833 SLKHRVIA
+833 NLKHRVIV
-841 EGVETEEQLA
+841 EGVETEEQVA
-851 FLRAHRCDEGQGFYF
+851 FLRAHRCDEAQGFYF
-866 SPPVAPEQFAELLAG
+866 SPPVAPEQFAELLAR
-881 ATSSAALH
+881 ATFPAFA
-889 HLNPRRTQS
+889 T
-898 LLREAS
+898 